1 MDISNQEKLWK
12 LNLLFLLGAVALSA
26 CSLDAQRV
34 RSIQVASAIYSVE
47 DGTIPC
53 DVTARVGGICN
64 GLASC
69 TVSVQSALCHMGDP
83 APPLQKLLSVH
94 YSCHAAGT
102 LRATAVE
109 GKTLTLV
116 CLE

>member
-26 CSLDAQRV
+26 CSLDAHRV

-53 DVTARVGGICN
+53 DVTAKVGGICN

-69 TVSVQSALCHMGDP
+69 TVSVQSALCHMGE
-83 APPLQKLLSVH
+83 PPRLLRRLQLLRRWSH
-94 YSCHAAGT
+94 EQ
-102 LRATAVE
+102 VE
-109 GKTLTLV
+109 QVLT
-116 CLE
+116 

>member
-1 MDISNQEKLWK
+1 MK

-26 CSLDAQRV
+26 CSLEAHRV
-34 RSIQVASAIYSVE
+34 RSVQVASAIYSVV

-53 DVTARVGGICN
+53 NVTARVAGICN

-69 TVSVQSALCHMGDP
+69 TVSVQSVLCQMGDP
-83 APPLQKLLSVH
+83 APPLQKVLSVR
-94 YSCHAAGT
+94 YSCHAAGS
-102 LRATAVE
+102 LLATAVE

-116 CLE
+116 CLQ

>member
-26 CSLDAQRV
+26 CSLGAHRV

-53 DVTARVGGICN
+53 DVTARVAGICN

-83 APPLQKLLSVH
+83 APRYRSSSPFTTRVTLPARCEPLPWKAKHLLSCV
-94 YSCHAAGT
+94 
-102 LRATAVE
+102 
-109 GKTLTLV
+109 
-116 CLE
+116 

>member
-26 CSLDAQRV
+26 CSLGAHRV

-53 DVTARVGGICN
+53 DVTARVAGICN